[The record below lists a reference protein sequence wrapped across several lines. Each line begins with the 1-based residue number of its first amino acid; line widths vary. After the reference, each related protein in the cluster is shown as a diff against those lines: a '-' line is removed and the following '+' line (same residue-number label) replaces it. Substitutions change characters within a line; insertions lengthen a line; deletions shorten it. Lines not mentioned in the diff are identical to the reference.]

1 MLMPNL
7 LTMEV
12 ADTKYARLSGFTDKM
27 KYFKISMKTYYQVF
41 TASIAGMLFVGFY
54 CPWSTPLFAQN
65 QTSRS
70 SLEVVQAFRK
80 MDSAGGRLTD
90 SGWYKASPF
99 FVKPSK
105 LLGQPTIMVIAQKEG
120 IYQNTYFKDGPNKQQ
135 IDVDC
140 GALGQID
147 AAGRFTFVISPSLID
162 PEGLPFNKLEPPFM
176 HGPFRF
182 IDHYVMVLT
191 DTQWEF
197 DPNEKKLKEIKG
209 SPEWRIETFRF
220 QPWVTMDVAI
230 RYLTK
235 LRDETSSA
243 TIKRNA
249 SQSIATIRNIK

>member
-1 MLMPNL
+1 MKANRQRKIGKLGTMLALSL
-7 LTMEV
+7 LAAETI
-12 ADTKYARLSGFTDKM
+12 YS
-27 KYFKISMKTYYQVF
+27 
-41 TASIAGMLFVGFY
+41 
-54 CPWSTPLFAQN
+54 QN
-65 QTSRS
+65 QAVSKS
-70 SLEVVQAFRK
+70 PLEVVKAFRK